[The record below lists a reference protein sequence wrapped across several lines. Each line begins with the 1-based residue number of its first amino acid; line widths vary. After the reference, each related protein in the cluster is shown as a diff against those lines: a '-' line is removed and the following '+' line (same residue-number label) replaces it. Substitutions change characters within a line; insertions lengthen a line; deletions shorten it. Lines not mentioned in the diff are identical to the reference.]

1 MMYLRG
7 DRRAGV
13 IRRVALVCALAL
25 PAVSIA
31 LHRRNL
37 SPTPGPVFI
46 NDSVRTQVRELEM
59 KADSGHVLSG
69 DEIAALISLSNYHW
83 EPRPGQTGW
92 PDFTIRDR
100 AMTGLGMAHNSLWR
114 GRIVAALAPHLRD
127 SNSSCQA
134 YAMTALS
141 QLHATEYSPAVL
153 PFLSDADPQLREV
166 ARQALIR
173 LGYPPAA
180 DSQHPGAGP
189 GSNR

>member
-46 NDSVRTQVRELEM
+46 NDSVRTQVRELAM

-69 DEIAALISLSNYHW
+69 DEIAALISLSNYQW

-173 LGYPPAA
+173 LGYPPVA